1 MNVFVCLS
9 VCLSVWRRGDT
20 WRTVG
25 FTDDVVVELNRPYG
39 GMPLP
44 LQRVTP
50 LRRRAQ
56 DNVRAE

>member
-1 MNVFVCLS
+1 MAI
-9 VCLSVWRRGDT
+9 RGDT
-20 WRTVG
+20 WRTVD
-25 FTDDVVVELNRPYG
+25 FIDDVVVELNRPYG

>member
-9 VCLSVWRRGDT
+9 VCLSGGVAIRG
-20 WRTVG
+20 VLSVVLMI
-25 FTDDVVVELNRPYG
+25 VVVELNRPYG